1 MRMPLSVSHDA
12 WSLAGSEL
20 KGRAMKTRRETVL
33 EQYRDSANLGARAA
47 LHERYSTNPHPWFR
61 WVFDQLDL
69 PDDAR
74 MLELGCGPGTF
85 WIENLNRVPD
95 GWRVTLTDLSAGMLE
110 EARGKLHEGLHHG
123 AFQVVD
129 AQDLPY
135 DDSGFDAVIASHML
149 YHVPDRQRALR
160 EIARALVP
168 GGRLYAATNGA
179 GNLDRLRVLK
189 RKYFSRYAATDEES
203 RLQGFNLENGA
214 AQLWQVFPDVSL
226 RQYQDVLVVAEAD
239 PLVAYVR
246 STMFAQAAQRELPP
260 QEFEGILGALW
271 RDLDDELAR
280 DGAIRIA
287 KEMGLF
293 IATTDVTRA

>member
-1 MRMPLSVSHDA
+1 
-12 WSLAGSEL
+12 
-20 KGRAMKTRRETVL
+20 MKTRRETVL

-69 PDDAR
+69 PDDTR
-74 MLELGCGPGTF
+74 VLELGCGPGIL
-85 WIENLNRVPD
+85 WVENLDRVPD
-95 GWRVTLTDLSAGMLE
+95 GWCVTLTDLSAGMLE
-110 EARGKLHEGLHHG
+110 EARGKLHEGLNHG
-123 AFQVVD
+123 AFQVAD

-135 DDSGFDAVIASHML
+135 DDSAFDAVIASHML
-149 YHVPDRQRALR
+149 YHVPNRQRALR
-160 EIARALVP
+160 EIARVLVP

-189 RKYFSRYAATDEES
+189 RTYFPQYAATEEES
-203 RLQGFNLENGA
+203 RLEGFALENGT
-214 AQLWQVFPDVSL
+214 AQLRQVFSDVVL
-226 RQYQDVLVVAEAD
+226 RRYRDALVVTETE

-260 QEFEGILGALW
+260 REFEGILGALR
-271 RDLDDELAR
+271 RDLDEELAR
-280 DGAIRIA
+280 HGAIRIA

>member
-1 MRMPLSVSHDA
+1 
-12 WSLAGSEL
+12 
-20 KGRAMKTRRETVL
+20 MKTRRDSVL

-74 MLELGCGPGTF
+74 VLEVGCGPGIL
-85 WIENLNRVPD
+85 WIENLDHVPD
-95 GWRVTLTDLSAGMLE
+95 GWHITLTDLSAGMLE
-110 EARGKLHEGLHHG
+110 EARGKLHEGLNNS
-123 AFQVVD
+123 AFQVAD
-129 AQDLPY
+129 AQDLPFK
-135 DDSGFDAVIASHML
+135 DHAFDAVIASHML
-149 YHVPDRQRALR
+149 YHVPDRQQALR
-160 EIARALVP
+160 EFARVLVP

-189 RKYFSRYAATDEES
+189 RTYFPQYAATDEES
-203 RLQGFNLENGA
+203 RLEGFTLENGA
-214 AQLWQVFPDVSL
+214 AQLRHVFPDVSL
-226 RQYQDVLVVAEAD
+226 RRYQDVLVVTETE

-260 QEFEGILGALW
+260 QEFEGILGALR

-280 DGAIRIA
+280 DGSIRIT

-293 IATTDVTRA
+293 IATTDVTRASRECR